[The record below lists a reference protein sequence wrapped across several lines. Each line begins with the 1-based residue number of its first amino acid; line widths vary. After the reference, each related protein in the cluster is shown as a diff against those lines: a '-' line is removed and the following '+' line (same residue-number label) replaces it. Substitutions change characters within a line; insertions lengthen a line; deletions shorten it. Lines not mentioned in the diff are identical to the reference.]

1 MVGFITLRGSLSG
14 SIRLTTVGK
23 STRFVL
29 KLREKPPHGGFTVY
43 LIDGEDFASFRFS
56 DDSDEFSGTAL
67 FSCVRAAVIANP
79 FGDFIAEGSIGAVRH
94 DLQAVKARI
103 RAAAFSKERNA
114 MQRNRHDSTQC
125 TADLQISGYSAEN
138 SKHLSAAVS
147 GRAGGTEP
155 GKSGQKR
162 RDMRPSEK
170 KAIAPNSALP
180 PNGLQSAKSPV
191 TEGILGKAK
200 ELFAGS
206 GISAAN
212 GNPAENSNPAV
223 HRSDFDADIGALCE
237 NPFPQ
242 LFPNSYWKKRQN
254 DRRLFGKARVR
265 GVMYG
270 IVAVPSASRRPPA
283 GLCGN
288 LRRVRSNSGSWFWL
302 GIRRE

>member
-1 MVGFITLRGSLSG
+1 
-14 SIRLTTVGK
+14 
-23 STRFVL
+23 
-29 KLREKPPHGGFTVY
+29 
-43 LIDGEDFASFRFS
+43 
-56 DDSDEFSGTAL
+56 
-67 FSCVRAAVIANP
+67 
-79 FGDFIAEGSIGAVRH
+79 
-94 DLQAVKARI
+94 
-103 RAAAFSKERNA
+103 

-125 TADLQISGYSAEN
+125 TADLQISGHSAEN

-200 ELFAGS
+200 ELFTGS

-223 HRSDFDADIGALCE
+223 HRSDFDADIGALCESCARSDESAAE

>member
-1 MVGFITLRGSLSG
+1 M
-14 SIRLTTVGK
+14 
-23 STRFVL
+23 
-29 KLREKPPHGGFTVY
+29 
-43 LIDGEDFASFRFS
+43 
-56 DDSDEFSGTAL
+56 

-125 TADLQISGYSAEN
+125 TADLQISENSAEN

-147 GRAGGTEP
+147 GRTGGTEP

-170 KAIAPNSALP
+170 KAISPNSALP

-206 GISAAN
+206 GISTAN
-212 GNPAENSNPAV
+212 GNPAENPNPAV
-223 HRSDFDADIGALCE
+223 HRSDFDADIGALCESCARSDESAAE

>member
-1 MVGFITLRGSLSG
+1 
-14 SIRLTTVGK
+14 
-23 STRFVL
+23 
-29 KLREKPPHGGFTVY
+29 
-43 LIDGEDFASFRFS
+43 
-56 DDSDEFSGTAL
+56 
-67 FSCVRAAVIANP
+67 
-79 FGDFIAEGSIGAVRH
+79 
-94 DLQAVKARI
+94 
-103 RAAAFSKERNA
+103 
-114 MQRNRHDSTQC
+114 
-125 TADLQISGYSAEN
+125 
-138 SKHLSAAVS
+138 
-147 GRAGGTEP
+147 
-155 GKSGQKR
+155 
-162 RDMRPSEK
+162 MRPSEK
-170 KAIAPNSALP
+170 KAISPNSALP

-206 GISAAN
+206 GISAAD

-223 HRSDFDADIGALCE
+223 HRSDFDADTGALCESCSRSDESAAE

-242 LFPNSYWKKRQN
+242 LFPN

>member
-43 LIDGEDFASFRFS
+43 LIDREDFASFRFS
-56 DDSDEFSGTAL
+56 DDSGEFSGTAL
-67 FSCVRAAVIANP
+67 FSCVRAAVIANS

-125 TADLQISGYSAEN
+125 TADLQISENSAEN

-212 GNPAENSNPAV
+212 GKPAENSNPAV

-237 NPFPQ
+237 
-242 LFPNSYWKKRQN
+242 SCARST
-254 DRRLFGKARVR
+254 KARPKTR
-265 GVMYG
+265 SRSFFPTRIGKNAKTT
-270 IVAVPSASRRPPA
+270 AVCSAKLA
-283 GLCGN
+283 
-288 LRRVRSNSGSWFWL
+288 FAA
-302 GIRRE
+302 

>member
-1 MVGFITLRGSLSG
+1 M
-14 SIRLTTVGK
+14 
-23 STRFVL
+23 
-29 KLREKPPHGGFTVY
+29 
-43 LIDGEDFASFRFS
+43 
-56 DDSDEFSGTAL
+56 
-67 FSCVRAAVIANP
+67 
-79 FGDFIAEGSIGAVRH
+79 
-94 DLQAVKARI
+94 
-103 RAAAFSKERNA
+103 
-114 MQRNRHDSTQC
+114 
-125 TADLQISGYSAEN
+125 
-138 SKHLSAAVS
+138 
-147 GRAGGTEP
+147 
-155 GKSGQKR
+155 
-162 RDMRPSEK
+162 
-170 KAIAPNSALP
+170 
-180 PNGLQSAKSPV
+180 
-191 TEGILGKAK
+191 K

-212 GNPAENSNPAV
+212 GNPAENPNPAV
-223 HRSDFDADIGALCE
+223 HRSDFDADIGALCENCARSDESAAE

>member
-29 KLREKPPHGGFTVY
+29 KLREKPPRGGFTVY

-138 SKHLSAAVS
+138 SKHLSVAAS
-147 GRAGGTEP
+147 
-155 GKSGQKR
+155 
-162 RDMRPSEK
+162 
-170 KAIAPNSALP
+170 
-180 PNGLQSAKSPV
+180 
-191 TEGILGKAK
+191 
-200 ELFAGS
+200 
-206 GISAAN
+206 
-212 GNPAENSNPAV
+212 
-223 HRSDFDADIGALCE
+223 
-237 NPFPQ
+237 
-242 LFPNSYWKKRQN
+242 
-254 DRRLFGKARVR
+254 
-265 GVMYG
+265 
-270 IVAVPSASRRPPA
+270 
-283 GLCGN
+283 
-288 LRRVRSNSGSWFWL
+288 
-302 GIRRE
+302 

>member
-1 MVGFITLRGSLSG
+1 MRSCRRNCKPLR
-14 SIRLTTVGK
+14 
-23 STRFVL
+23 RFYRGRQHRCGHEHDFQ
-29 KLREKPPHGGFTVY
+29 LR
-43 LIDGEDFASFRFS
+43 R
-56 DDSDEFSGTAL
+56 
-67 FSCVRAAVIANP
+67 
-79 FGDFIAEGSIGAVRH
+79 
-94 DLQAVKARI
+94 RI

-114 MQRNRHDSTQC
+114 VQRNRHDSTQC
-125 TADLQISGYSAEN
+125 TADLQISGHSAEN

-191 TEGILGKAK
+191 TEGILDKAK

-212 GNPAENSNPAV
+212 VDPAENSNPAV

-237 NPFPQ
+237 SCARWTKRGRKPVPAAFSQ
-242 LFPNSYWKKRQN
+242 LVLEKTPKRPPS
-254 DRRLFGKARVR
+254 VR
-265 GVMYG
+265 Q
-270 IVAVPSASRRPPA
+270 SSRSRRNVRHRRRAECKPPPSRRS
-283 GLCGN
+283 
-288 LRRVRSNSGSWFWL
+288 LRKSSPRSFKQRQL
-302 GIRRE
+302 VLARDTP

>member
-237 NPFPQ
+237 SCARSDESAAENPFPQ
-242 LFPNSYWKKRQN
+242 LFPNS
-254 DRRLFGKARVR
+254 
-265 GVMYG
+265 
-270 IVAVPSASRRPPA
+270 
-283 GLCGN
+283 
-288 LRRVRSNSGSWFWL
+288 
-302 GIRRE
+302 

>member
-1 MVGFITLRGSLSG
+1 
-14 SIRLTTVGK
+14 
-23 STRFVL
+23 
-29 KLREKPPHGGFTVY
+29 
-43 LIDGEDFASFRFS
+43 
-56 DDSDEFSGTAL
+56 
-67 FSCVRAAVIANP
+67 
-79 FGDFIAEGSIGAVRH
+79 
-94 DLQAVKARI
+94 
-103 RAAAFSKERNA
+103 
-114 MQRNRHDSTQC
+114 
-125 TADLQISGYSAEN
+125 
-138 SKHLSAAVS
+138 
-147 GRAGGTEP
+147 
-155 GKSGQKR
+155 
-162 RDMRPSEK
+162 MRPSEK

-237 NPFPQ
+237 NCARSDESAAENPFPQ

-288 LRRVRSNSGSWFWL
+288 LRRIRSNSGSWFWL

>member
-1 MVGFITLRGSLSG
+1 
-14 SIRLTTVGK
+14 
-23 STRFVL
+23 
-29 KLREKPPHGGFTVY
+29 
-43 LIDGEDFASFRFS
+43 
-56 DDSDEFSGTAL
+56 
-67 FSCVRAAVIANP
+67 
-79 FGDFIAEGSIGAVRH
+79 
-94 DLQAVKARI
+94 
-103 RAAAFSKERNA
+103 
-114 MQRNRHDSTQC
+114 
-125 TADLQISGYSAEN
+125 
-138 SKHLSAAVS
+138 
-147 GRAGGTEP
+147 
-155 GKSGQKR
+155 
-162 RDMRPSEK
+162 MRPREK

-206 GISAAN
+206 GISAAT

-223 HRSDFDADIGALCE
+223 HRSDFDADIGALCENCARSDESAAE